1 MTLCGQARKQRVC
14 GKAFLFD
21 KRNLAGRQPVQAA
34 HERVQTLFRL
44 FGRPIR
50 LKQRVNKRDH
60 FPLLLAARLFDGQ
73 LPQIHQLDLT
83 KHLPGLENQLAIIK

>member
-1 MTLCGQARKQRVC
+1 MKLCGQARKQRIR
-14 GKAFLFD
+14 GKVFPFD
-21 KRNLAGRQPVQAA
+21 KCNLAWRQPVQAV
-34 HERVQTLFRL
+34 HERMQALLRL
-44 FGRPIR
+44 FDRPIR

-60 FPLLLAARLFDGQ
+60 FPLFLAARLFDGQ